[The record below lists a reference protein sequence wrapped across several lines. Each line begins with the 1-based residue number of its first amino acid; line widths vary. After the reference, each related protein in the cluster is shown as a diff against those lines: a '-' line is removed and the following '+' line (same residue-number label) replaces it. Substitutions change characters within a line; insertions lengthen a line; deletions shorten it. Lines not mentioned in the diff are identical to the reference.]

1 MNTISGIPF
10 IEAKFDKTGTATN
23 QVSIPAGT
31 TDLFVISHGWR
42 NDEADAIDLY
52 TAFFNRF
59 ADPQVLDPGALAGR
73 KCAIVGVLWPSKNFD
88 LLIAAQGAGT
98 ATNAAAI
105 GEAFSDP
112 ESQKKLVEQLE
123 TLKAPR
129 GPFDERAEI
138 DALSAAQALVPQLD
152 EKATARAAF
161 IEHLRKLMDPSAAG
175 KEDASDIFLKGDPG
189 DIFKRLNIPVG
200 TVDPAIP
207 KRGKAAALAFE
218 TGAPTA
224 RRGQAGVDVLNGAA
238 AAASNAVSYL
248 TYFMMKE
255 RSGTIGMKGVASLI
269 DQLDSQIAR
278 IHLIGHSFGARVVS
292 GAALASR
299 TEKIHSASLLQAAF
313 SHNGFS
319 PPALMNGFFRS
330 VIDQQ
335 RVGGAILATYTKND
349 TAVGIAYPLA
359 SRISGSVAAA
369 LGDENDKYGALGR
382 NGAQQMN
389 IGETISAELLAPG
402 GAYAFSPGRI
412 HNLLADAFIKNH
424 GDVTGQEV
432 VSAVVAA
439 AFSKS

>member
-1 MNTISGIPF
+1 
-10 IEAKFDKTGTATN
+10 
-23 QVSIPAGT
+23 
-31 TDLFVISHGWR
+31 
-42 NDEADAIDLY
+42 
-52 TAFFNRF
+52 
-59 ADPQVLDPGALAGR
+59 
-73 KCAIVGVLWPSKNFD
+73 VGVLWPSKNFD
-88 LLIAAQGAGT
+88 LVIAAQGAGT

-123 TLKAPR
+123 TLKGPR

-161 IEHLRKLMDPSAAG
+161 IEHLRKLMDPTAAG
-175 KEDASDIFLKGDPG
+175 KEDASDIFLRGDPG

-207 KRGKAAALAFE
+207 KTGKAMALVSEA
-218 TGAPTA
+218 GASATS
-224 RRGQAGVDVLNGAA
+224 REQGGLDVLNGAA

-269 DQLDSQIAR
+269 DELDSQIAR

-330 VIDQQ
+330 VIDQH
-335 RVGGAILATYTKND
+335 RVRGAILATYTKND

-389 IGETISAELLAPG
+389 TGETISAELLAPG

-439 AFSKS
+439 AFSNS